1 MSIDKYAVFGHPI
14 SHSKS
19 PAIHQQ
25 FASQFGLEI
34 SYEAIDIAEG
44 EFEKSVDDFIK
55 AGGKGLNITVPYK
68 LEAWQLAD
76 TRTERA
82 ELAGAVNTF
91 KFETGKEG
99 NTKILGDNTD
109 GIGLVTDI
117 QNNLK
122 FEIKN
127 KKVLV
132 LGAGGAVRGVL
143 APLLDCQP
151 QVLVIANRTV
161 SKALELV
168 KIFKKKSAG
177 KIIASGFEDLT
188 EQQFDLVINGTA
200 ASLKG
205 EVPPIPGTIFSDQAL
220 AYDMMYATEPTPF
233 MIWANEYGAAKQAD
247 GLGMLVEQATES
259 FYIWRGVRPVTE
271 LVIMSFREKF

>member
-1 MSIDKYAVFGHPI
+1 MSIDKYAVFGHPV

-25 FASQFGLEI
+25 FAKQFNMEI
-34 SYEAIDIAEG
+34 SYEAVDVAEG
-44 EFEKSVDDFIK
+44 GFERKVNDFAR

-68 LEAWQLAD
+68 MEAWQLAS
-76 TRTERA
+76 TRSERA

-91 KFETGKEG
+91 KFESTGEG
-99 NTKILGDNTD
+99 EYKIFGDNTD

-122 FEIKN
+122 FVIKN
-127 KKVLV
+127 KRVLV

-151 QVLVIANRTV
+151 QVFVISNRTL
-161 SKALELV
+161 SKAEALV
-168 KIFKKKSAG
+168 EIFKEKGHIDVCS
-177 KIIASGFEDLT
+177 FEDLAG
-188 EQQFDLVINGTA
+188 QQFDLVINGTA

-205 EVPPIPGTIFSDQAL
+205 EVPPIPETIFVQDAL
-220 AYDMMYATEPTPF
+220 AYDMMYANKPTPF
-233 MIWANEYGAAKQAD
+233 MKWSKQHGAARQAD
-247 GLGMLVEQATES
+247 GLGMLVEQAAES
-259 FYIWRGVRPVTE
+259 FYFWRVVRPDTAP
-271 LVIMSFREKF
+271 VIKMLRASN

>member
-1 MSIDKYAVFGHPI
+1 MPIDKYAVFGHPI

-25 FASQFGLEI
+25 FAKQFGLEI
-34 SYEAIDIAEG
+34 SYEAIDVAEG
-44 EFEKSVDDFIK
+44 EFEKSVNNFIK

-76 TRTERA
+76 SRTERA

-91 KFETGKEG
+91 KFEIGKEG

-117 QNNLK
+117 QNNLN
-122 FEIKN
+122 FEIEN

-151 QVLVIANRTV
+151 QALVIANRTV

-168 KIFKKKSAG
+168 KIFKKKSVG
-177 KIIASGFEDLT
+177 KIIASGFEDLAD
-188 EQQFDLVINGTA
+188 QQFDLVINGTA
-200 ASLKG
+200 ASLQG
-205 EVPPIPGTIFSDQAL
+205 EVPPIPETIFTDNTL
-220 AYDMMYATEPTPF
+220 AYDMMYANEPTPF
-233 MIWANEYGAAKQAD
+233 MVWAEQHGAAKQTD
-247 GLGMLVEQATES
+247 GLGMLVEQAAES
-259 FYIWRGVRPVTE
+259 FYIWSGQRPDTVP
-271 LVIMSFREKF
+271 VITSLR